1 MPHPLDGPAPPAAA
15 GLLPWERKR
24 RAAGVPR
31 QKIQRKPSSGR
42 GRGEERRLG
51 PRAVR
56 RGGPGPSSLLTP
68 QSLQGQ
74 NASAHGAARNP
85 QPQRQVH
92 TCGRRPARSGGP
104 APCILAPSPPAPAP
118 QVPEPGP
125 STAHTCHRL
134 LAALPVRRDTSAPT
148 PQAHADPA
156 HTPQRDTDPTRS
168 PASPAGP
175 SHTRL
180 PRPTLTSRGHTP
192 APLSLAPSAPRIC
205 STFAGPHP
213 PTRPPPTPGPTPLR
227 PRRVPCPG
235 VRRDPESPG
244 HSHVAGG
251 PLRRGC
257 ARDPGPRSRTRVEP
271 PPLPLR
277 VSPGSRAGSGPG
289 PGDANLR

>member
-1 MPHPLDGPAPPAAA
+1 MGAEAAGRGCPEAEDSAETEQREGERRGKEAGPQGCEKGRTGALLAPHAPESAGTKRKRARCSPQPAAA
-15 GLLPWERKR
+15 APGAYLRPTPRTLRGSRTLHPRSLSPCTCPQGT
-24 RAAGVPR
+24 RAR
-31 QKIQRKPSSGR
+31 
-42 GRGEERRLG
+42 
-51 PRAVR
+51 
-56 RGGPGPSSLLTP
+56 P
-68 QSLQGQ
+68 QHSPHL
-74 NASAHGAARNP
+74 
-85 QPQRQVH
+85 
-92 TCGRRPARSGGP
+92 
-104 APCILAPSPPAPAP
+104 PPAPRGSARAP
-118 QVPEPGP
+118 RHIRSNPAGP
-125 STAHTCHRL
+125 RGSRT
-134 LAALPVRRDTSAPT
+134 
-148 PQAHADPA
+148 
-156 HTPQRDTDPTRS
+156 HTPEGHRPYAMRS

-192 APLSLAPSAPRIC
+192 APLSLAPSASRIC

-244 HSHVAGG
+244 HSHVAGA

-277 VSPGSRAGSGPG
+277 VSPGSRAVSGPG